1 MGKMKNQAYQMVTV
15 CEYLNL
21 LDSKGKYID
30 DNAQTLKANVEKYL
44 LSMRRAKTNAKILE
58 SLLA

>member
-21 LDSKGKYID
+21 LDNEGKYID
-30 DNAQTLKANVEKYL
+30 DNAQALQASVEKYL

>member
-21 LDSKGKYID
+21 LDHEGKYID
-30 DNAQTLKANVEKYL
+30 DNAQALQASVEKYL

>member
-1 MGKMKNQAYQMVTV
+1 MKNQAYQMVTV

-21 LDSKGKYID
+21 LDNEGKYID
-30 DNAQTLKANVEKYL
+30 DNAQALQASVEKYL
-44 LSMRRAKTNAKILE
+44 LSIRRAKTNAKILE

>member
-21 LDSKGKYID
+21 LDNEGKYID
-30 DNAQTLKANVEKYL
+30 DNAQALQASVEKYL
-44 LSMRRAKTNAKILE
+44 LSIRRAKTNAKILE

>member
-21 LDSKGKYID
+21 LDNEGKYID
-30 DNAQTLKANVEKYL
+30 DNAQALQASVEKYL
-44 LSMRRAKTNAKILE
+44 LSMRRAKINAKILE

>member
-1 MGKMKNQAYQMVTV
+1 MKNQAYQMVTV

-21 LDSKGKYID
+21 LDNEGKYID
-30 DNAQTLKANVEKYL
+30 DNAQALQASVEKYL
-44 LSMRRAKTNAKILE
+44 LSMRRAKINAKILE

>member
-1 MGKMKNQAYQMVTV
+1 MKNQAYQMATV

-21 LDSKGKYID
+21 LDNEGKYID
-30 DNAQTLKANVEKYL
+30 DNAQALQASVEKYL